1 MCIETHEIRR
11 QKMPIV
17 CAHSLRTKSMAIA
30 ASSPNLSI
38 TTAAGCVL
46 LLMEQA
52 VSIHQFDAYV
62 RY

>member
-1 MCIETHEIRR
+1 MCIETQGIRR

-52 VSIHQFDAYV
+52 VSIH
-62 RY
+62 